1 MGENHLGKLKCECG
15 SGDLG
20 TRGSATGFL
29 TNPNL
34 SEFRAAT
41 TTTYISAD
49 LWMSR
54 ERNGNASVLQN

>member
-34 SEFRAAT
+34 SEFRAGELLHT
-41 TTTYISAD
+41 FLLIY
-49 LWMSR
+49 
-54 ERNGNASVLQN
+54 G